1 MSDYILKDGFF
12 YWGGHK
18 GIQITGFFKMI
29 KGEAIL
35 YNDSIDFKKHNSGT
49 MISITLKSIQFENFG
64 IENKI
69 TGQSI
74 LGGKFGF
81 VFAGNTQ
88 NITSARLL
96 IPYIDRN
103 GVLQKPEFEFG
114 GIIKKT
120 AKWAEEIYRR
130 LLPLQDN
137 KTSSVK
143 EKSKIQDLEDPIQI
157 LKIRYAK
164 GEITKEEFE
173 EIKKDVVTEMTSEN
187 PNSPDQQSEY
197 IEKVKFC
204 QNCGNSNEPNTN
216 LCCKCGRIL

>member
-1 MSDYILKDGFF
+1 
-12 YWGGHK
+12 
-18 GIQITGFFKMI
+18 
-29 KGEAIL
+29 
-35 YNDSIDFKKHNSGT
+35 
-49 MISITLKSIQFENFG
+49 
-64 IENKI
+64 
-69 TGQSI
+69 
-74 LGGKFGF
+74 
-81 VFAGNTQ
+81 
-88 NITSARLL
+88 TSARLL

-103 GVLQKPEFEFG
+103 AVLQKPEFEFG

>member
-1 MSDYILKDGFF
+1 MGTQILKDGFF

-18 GIQITGFFKMI
+18 QVQITGFFKMI
-29 KGEAIL
+29 RGEAVL
-35 YNDSIDFKKHNSGT
+35 YYDSIDFKKNNGGLI
-49 MISITLKSIQFENFG
+49 MSIPLKSIQFENFG

-120 AKWAEEIYRR
+120 AKWAEEIYTRI
-130 LLPLQDN
+130 LPLQDN

-164 GEITKEEFE
+164 GEISNEEFY
-173 EIKKDVVTEMTSEN
+173 EIKKDLEKGMTLEN
-187 PNSPDQQSEY
+187 AKLPDQQSES
-197 IEKVKFC
+197 IKKVKFC
-204 QNCGNSNEPNTN
+204 QSCGNSNEPNVN
-216 LCCKCGRIL
+216 LCSKCGRVL